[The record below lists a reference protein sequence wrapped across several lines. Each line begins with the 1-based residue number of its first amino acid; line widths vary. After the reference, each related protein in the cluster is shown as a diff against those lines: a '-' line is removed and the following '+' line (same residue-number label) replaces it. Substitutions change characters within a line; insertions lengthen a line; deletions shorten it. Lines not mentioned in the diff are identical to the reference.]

1 MIETISPSLTLVEPS
16 GPSALSSETHQGNNV
31 FPRAAITT
39 MVVVALLLRILII
52 LCFHTYELQT
62 RVVTNQP
69 SGPHFAFGFETGSI
83 AGSLARGEGFS
94 SPFGVSTGATAW
106 IAPVYPLMCAAIF
119 KVFGIYTTASAVV
132 ILSLNSIFAALTCV
146 PIYLIAKHVFNSRV
160 ATLSGWTWAVCVFF
174 MRWPTTWI
182 WEVSLSA
189 LLLSILILL
198 TFSAVAQEGSISSIK
213 LGGVWGLVAITNPS
227 LLGVLPFSLCWLA
240 AQRHRALRNWFKPV
254 FLTLAVAF
262 AVTIPWLARNWIVM
276 GKPLF
281 IRDNFGFEL
290 YLGNYHGSN
299 GLGFMGK
306 HPTKNKNQLQF
317 YSQLGELGYVKHF
330 QHEALNFVKDY
341 PEEFSILTLKRIVSF
356 WDGGELNYESY
367 VYWRWKSWEMLVLAV
382 PTAFGL
388 LLAMGRNK
396 NTGAGLLSVVVLLYP
411 LPYYFAYP
419 QERYRHAIEP
429 EMLIVSCFLACAL
442 WDHITRRVT
451 FNRFGQSDQESA

>member
-31 FPRAAITT
+31 SPRAAITT

-189 LLLSILILL
+189 LLLSTLILL

-213 LGGVWGLVAITNPS
+213 LGGVWGLAAITNPS